1 MSVLES
7 MVQELWNAPKDKW
20 AWNVILKK
28 NKQIMSDNNNAF
40 LRSQIKAFHPT
51 WSDEEINKEIQRILN
66 DTGDDCLYCGS

>member
-7 MVQELWNAPKDKW
+7 MLQELWNAPKDKW
-20 AWNVILKK
+20 EWNVILKK